1 MGKLHTIYDAK
12 LKTGL
17 MRRMDFGSR
26 DLITRMVFGGG
37 PYKEGTTSKMMPE

>member
-17 MRRMDFGSR
+17 MRRMDFGSKGLKQGWSLVGG
-26 DLITRMVFGGG
+26 LIRRGLH
-37 PYKEGTTSKMMPE
+37 KK